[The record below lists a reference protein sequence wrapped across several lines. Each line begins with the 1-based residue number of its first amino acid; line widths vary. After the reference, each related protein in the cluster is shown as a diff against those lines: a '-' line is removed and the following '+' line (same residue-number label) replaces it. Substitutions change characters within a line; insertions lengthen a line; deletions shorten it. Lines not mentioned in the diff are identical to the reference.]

1 MKINKLFIKTLII
14 FFVVLKVHSSDI
26 NFEADQREDLN
37 SVNDAK
43 SLSDQVVKLKSLE
56 DELEEKEKELKELKR
71 HIELVS
77 GEVIPTMMQEMNI
90 STLKLADG
98 SSVEVKPVYGASIT
112 VANKEAA
119 YTWLR
124 ENGLGDLI
132 KNEITVSFGR
142 NEDNKAQQYAVLAKG
157 QGFEPVQKLKV
168 EPMTLKALVRE
179 RLESGQEMPS
189 DLFNVFAG
197 NRTKV
202 TRSK

>member
-1 MKINKLFIKTLII
+1 MSD
-14 FFVVLKVHSSDI
+14 VKVKVFTGSGSI
-26 NFEADQREDLN
+26 NFEEDQREDLN

-43 SLSDQVVKLKSLE
+43 SLSDQVVKLKELE
-56 DELEEKEKELKELKR
+56 DELERKEKELKELKR
-71 HIELVS
+71 HVELVS

-98 SSVEVKPVYGASIT
+98 SSVEVKPVYGASIS
-112 VANKEAA
+112 AAKKEEA

-142 NEDNKAQQYAVLAKG
+142 NEDNKASTYANLAKG